1 MGCISHV
8 RSVNASS
15 LSWACLAFLLLSR
28 SGGMENETKGAL
40 DTQST
45 WIWRVGHTLA
55 PALSLLS
62 SGPSP
67 SPQAPPVLW
76 IS

>member
-1 MGCISHV
+1 
-8 RSVNASS
+8 
-15 LSWACLAFLLLSR
+15 
-28 SGGMENETKGAL
+28 MENETKGAL

-45 WIWRVGHTLA
+45 WIWRVGHILA
-55 PALSLLS
+55 PALSFLS